1 MIVVKVELLSAVTG
15 DTTLLNSVVI
25 DNQGGTV
32 KRRNY
37 RCRSY
42 RKRLDPEL
50 AIIGRKPP
58 LREGQVLDHPSDQVS
73 VLTLLRKSLEAMGY

>member
-1 MIVVKVELLSAVTG
+1 VIVVKVELLSAVTG

-42 RKRLDPEL
+42 RKHLQPVQAVTER
-50 AIIGRKPP
+50 RKA
-58 LREGQVLDHPSDQVS
+58 LREGQVLDHPSEQVS